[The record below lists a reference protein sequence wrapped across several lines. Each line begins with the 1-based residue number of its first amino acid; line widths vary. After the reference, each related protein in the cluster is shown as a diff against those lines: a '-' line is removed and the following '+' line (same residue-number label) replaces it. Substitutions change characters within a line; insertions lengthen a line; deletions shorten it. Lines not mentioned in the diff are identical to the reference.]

1 MAKKYF
7 WRYLMNSENV
17 LSNLVSGRFY
27 DEDDAT
33 AEIHDGAVVVIGDL
47 EDHAV
52 YANIK
57 DLDTHKITAPTAV
70 TDKVAIVDLVNVSE
84 GKIMGELYREGIKTA
99 GLTVSAGIPVRVR
112 RLVEGDKFFLA
123 SGNFTGE
130 VTVGEY
136 AIPTADSTLWT
147 PASEKTANACG
158 IKILMEKP
166 LVEGAVNTDT
176 LYFCIVEQVGTGIT
190 A

>member
-7 WRYLMNSENV
+7 WRYLMNSESV

-27 DEDDAT
+27 GENDAP

-47 EDHAV
+47 EDHALYSNV
-52 YANIK
+52 K
-57 DLDTHKITAPTAV
+57 DLDTHKITAPVAV

-84 GKIMGELYREGIKTA
+84 GKIMGELYREGIKTV

-123 SGNFTGE
+123 SGNFEGD
-130 VTVGEY
+130 VVVGEY
-136 AIPTADSTLWT
+136 AVPTAGSTLWT
-147 PASEKTANACG
+147 PASEPVENACG
-158 IKILMEKP
+158 LKILMDKP
-166 LVEGAVNTDT
+166 LVEGTVNTDT
-176 LYFCIVEQVGTGIT
+176 LYFCMVEQVGTGIS

>member
-7 WRYLMNSENV
+7 WRYLMSSENV
-17 LSNLVSGRFY
+17 LTQLVSGRY
-27 DEDDAT
+27 YEDGAP
-33 AEIHDGAVVVIGDL
+33 AEIHDGALVVIGDL
-47 EDHAV
+47 EDHAI

-57 DLDTHKITAPTAV
+57 DLDTHKITKPTAV

-84 GKIMGELYREGIKTA
+84 GKIQGELYREGMKTA

-112 RLVEGDKFFLA
+112 RLVEGDKFYLA
-123 SGNFTGE
+123 TGNFVGD
-130 VTVGEY
+130 VVVGEY

-147 PASEKTANACG
+147 PASELVKDACG
-158 IKILMEKP
+158 IKVLMEQP

-176 LYFCIVEQVGTGIT
+176 KYFCVVEQVGTGIT